1 MGQIGPYV
9 GNGLYW
15 VWKESCFTRN
25 SGQYHPQKGL
35 TCNYDKVS
43 KNQTLVVIDNSRP
56 PGIHWIIAIFLLSNM
71 TIWSHIV
78 LHNRLDLLE
87 FDNIFAF
94 NPAFGGCRATLC
106 LYLLQ
111 QFWRAAAKV
120 FLLKLTLY
128 AFGQGNFRT
137 LFCDRSCVKMQFCP
151 HLVLLLYCQYL
162 LFYHIYWL
170 GHDISCCLFH
180 WSLSDFC

>member
-56 PGIHWIIAIFLLSNM
+56 PGIHWIIAMFQLSNM

-137 LFCDRSCVKMQFCP
+137 LFCDRSCVKMQFWS
-151 HLVLLLYCQYL
+151 LALLYCQYL

-180 WSLSDFC
+180 WSLSNFY

>member
-1 MGQIGPYV
+1 MKNALLPPLLPLRENERFIETFQMGQIGPYV

-15 VWKESCFTRN
+15 VWKESCLARN

-35 TCNYDKVS
+35 TCNYDIVS

-56 PGIHWIIAIFLLSNM
+56 ARIHWIIAMFLLSNM

-120 FLLKLTLY
+120 FFAQVDTLCIWPRKL
-128 AFGQGNFRT
+128 
-137 LFCDRSCVKMQFCP
+137 
-151 HLVLLLYCQYL
+151 
-162 LFYHIYWL
+162 
-170 GHDISCCLFH
+170 
-180 WSLSDFC
+180 